1 MVPEGLTITSGA
13 LVGTAVADGADVAPE
28 NGTAVGAAVVGVAVS
43 PFDGIGVAVAEE
55 PQANMAANRRA
66 KDPRII
72 NFGFF
77 NQLIKMDQPPT
88 VFGNS
93 VIQCLFQLGQIAK
106 GILIS
111 AAVLP
116 DCGFVALFL
125 INNEINRIYA
135 YINIIAI
142 YI

>member
-28 NGTAVGAAVVGVAVS
+28 NGTAVGAAVVAVS
-43 PFDGIGVAVAEE
+43 PVDGIGVAVAEE

-106 GILIS
+106 GILVS

-135 YINIIAI
+135 YKNIIAI

>member
-28 NGTAVGAAVVGVAVS
+28 NGTAVGAAVVAVS
-43 PFDGIGVAVAEE
+43 PVDGIGVAVAEE

-106 GILIS
+106 GILVS

-116 DCGFVALFL
+116 DCWFVALFL

-135 YINIIAI
+135 YKNIIAI

>member
-28 NGTAVGAAVVGVAVS
+28 NGTAVGAAVVAVS
-43 PFDGIGVAVAEE
+43 PVDGIGVAVAEE

-106 GILIS
+106 GILVS

>member
-1 MVPEGLTITSGA
+1 VPEGLTITSGA

-28 NGTAVGAAVVGVAVS
+28 NGTAVGAAVVAVS
-43 PFDGIGVAVAEE
+43 PVDGIGVAVAEE

-106 GILIS
+106 GILVS

-135 YINIIAI
+135 YKNIIAI